1 MSVPSSNPSTA
12 DVIAVTTTTTSQ
24 STTSPSSLS
33 SSPPFKQSVEISASS
48 SSSDFSYRM
57 PPPALPCDGGC
68 SCLCA
73 RNISYS
79 INTSSPFC
87 LFPTNSSA
95 ATLFRRKCN
104 IVRCCETQE
113 LQQHSKQQLPH
124 HVATPSSA
132 VRRRL
137 CGCSHQHN
145 ILSDVD
151 VIVRPGQLVAIMGP
165 SGSGKTTLLNAIS
178 GRLPIGESGD
188 VSCCCFGCF
197 STTQRLLGNVCPTTT
212 TTSKKTSAAK
222 ATGHIYLEGNKCTTR
237 QLQSA
242 CSYVMQNDHL
252 VDILTVEET
261 LTMRAALRHPQ
272 KNKNER
278 KQLVEDVMR
287 QLDIDSLRNFKVGG
301 GNENS
306 RRDGLSGGEVRRVS
320 IAVAVIDKHQ
330 LLVLDEPTTG
340 LDSSLAY
347 DVTVMLSKLAK
358 GGEDPGGGYER
369 QRRCR
374 SGGMGIVMSVHQPSS
389 RMMDMFD
396 WLLLLH
402 DNGRVAY
409 QGRPSG
415 VLSHFSSLGY
425 LCPKQINTADF
436 VMDLLGGDRAVRRAQ
451 QHQGTVTDE
460 KQHTGRLVVDSA
472 GLKGARPI
480 RGGVVVI
487 TNDGGDCCINDNDV
501 VGERVLFSEQETQL
515 LPGAFRESDLATKLN
530 DLLEIHSGGG
540 RGKQQHT
547 STTATTCVP
556 KDGEIPA
563 GREAVCCC
571 SDVEAEGLT
580 QSGDVVAA
588 AGTGGLGVS
597 NSCSIRSRLSRWL
610 NEFRWLCWRSS
621 MQWWRQPVSRF
632 SSEILVQLLLGLV
645 VGASWFHMRGGEGRT
660 GDLVGLFFTGGIS
673 GTKGEVLKQTSDVK
687 DSVGLIFF
695 ISLLLSFLS
704 FSTMITTT
712 ADRMLFNRE
721 VISGHLYSPS
731 SFFVGKCL
739 AETIPQH
746 LPVCFFI
753 IPLYFMSGLSMISQR
768 QFIIFFLICHL
779 TMFAAQSYAYF
790 LAAALPSIRMVFL
803 VAPLSLVLMTLF
815 CGFLVNL
822 EAMPSWVRWVQW
834 VSFLKYS
841 FSSMLL
847 NQMPPSDTWGVMKA
861 SEWLTA
867 MGLPPGQQDIYTHVG
882 LLFAWGWIVRFAA
895 FVALKCCN
903 RSKGL
908 EV

>member
-1 MSVPSSNPSTA
+1 MSVPSCNPSTA
-12 DVIAVTTTTTSQ
+12 DVIAVTTTTTPQ
-24 STTSPSSLS
+24 STTSPSSSFS
-33 SSPPFKQSVEISASS
+33 SFSPPFKHSTEICSS
-48 SSSDFSYRM
+48 SSASDLSYNIPRNGIQ
-57 PPPALPCDGGC
+57 GGGGGS

-79 INTSSPFC
+79 LNISSSPFC
-87 LFPTNSSA
+87 LFPNTIP
-95 ATLFRRKCN
+95 LFRRRDH
-104 IVRCCETQE
+104 IRCYDTKE
-113 LQQHSKQQLPH
+113 LQDSSKPQLPH
-124 HVATPSSA
+124 NVPISSSA
-132 VRRRL
+132 LRRRRL
-137 CGCSHQHN
+137 GSSHHFD
-145 ILSDVD
+145 ILQNVD
-151 VIVRPGQLVAIMGP
+151 VLVRPGQLVAIMGP

-178 GRLPIGESGD
+178 GRLPIEASGGN
-188 VSCCCFGCF
+188 VSCCCYCL
-197 STTQRLLGNVCPTTT
+197 STKRCPLPPTTTTCTTT
-212 TTSKKTSAAK
+212 TTSK
-222 ATGHIYLEGNKCTTR
+222 ATGHIYLGGIKCTTR
-237 QLQSA
+237 TLQNS
-242 CSYVMQNDHL
+242 CGYVMQNDHL
-252 VDILTVEET
+252 VQALTVEET
-261 LTMRAALRHPQ
+261 LTMRAALRHPHQ
-272 KNKNER
+272 NKNER
-278 KQLVEDVMR
+278 KQLVDDVMR
-287 QLDIDSLRNFKVGG
+287 QLDIDSLRDIKIGG

-320 IAVAVIDKHQ
+320 IAVAVIDKHK

-347 DVTVMLSKLAK
+347 DVTVMLNKLAK
-358 GGEDPGGGYER
+358 GADNNGGGWYEGR
-369 QRRCR
+369 QQRCCYSR
-374 SGGMGIVMSVHQPSS
+374 SMGIVMSVHQPSS

-402 DNGRVAY
+402 DDGRVAY
-409 QGRPSG
+409 QGLPSC

-436 VMDLLGGDRAVRRAQ
+436 VMDLLGGDRATRRAQ
-451 QHQGTVTDE
+451 QHKASLTDGR
-460 KQHTGRLVVDSA
+460 QLAGRLVVESV
-472 GLKGARPI
+472 GSLKKPTRDG
-480 RGGVVVI
+480 VVI
-487 TNDGGDCCINDNDV
+487 TDGGDCCIIDDV

-515 LPGAFRESDLATKLN
+515 LPGAFRESDLATELN

-704 FSTMITTT
+704 FSTMVTTT
-712 ADRMLFNRE
+712 DDRMLFNRE
-721 VISGHLYSPS
+721 VVSGHLYSPS
-731 SFFVGKCL
+731 SFFFGKCI
-739 AETIPQH
+739 AEIIPQH

-753 IPLYFMSGLSMISQR
+753 IPLYFMSGMSMMSQR
-768 QFIIFFLICHL
+768 QFIIFLLICHL

-790 LAAALPSIRMVFL
+790 LAAALPGIRVVFL

-822 EAMPSWVRWVQW
+822 EAMPHWVRWVQW
-834 VSFLKYS
+834 LSFLKYS

-867 MGLPPGQQDIYTHVG
+867 MGLPPGQQNIYTHLG

-895 FVALKCCN
+895 FSALKWCN